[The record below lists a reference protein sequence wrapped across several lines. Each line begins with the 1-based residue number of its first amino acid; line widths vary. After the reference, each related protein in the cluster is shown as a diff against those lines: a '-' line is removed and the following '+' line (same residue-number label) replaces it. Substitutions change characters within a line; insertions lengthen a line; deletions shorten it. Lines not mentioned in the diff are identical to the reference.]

1 MKKRCKILFHDGT
14 EQIVDA
20 DDWQRIE
27 DQIQCFRG
35 GQSVAVFDKNAVKG
49 VVVEDYDPDAWSKFV
64 RRMQVPV
71 PYGTDLED

>member
-27 DQIQCFRG
+27 DQIQCFR
-35 GQSVAVFDKNAVKG
+35 VDK
-49 VVVEDYDPDAWSKFV
+49 AWLFST
-64 RRMQVPV
+64 RTR
-71 PYGTDLED
+71 